1 MKPAPNHDDGIKVVA
16 KKSLV
21 EPVQD
26 MVTLLRNIEKI
37 FMLNQKYNL
46 TNFAIL

>member
-1 MKPAPNHDDGIKVVA
+1 MKPGPNHDDGIKVVA

-26 MVTLLRNIEKI
+26 MVNFITHIEKI
-37 FMLNQKYNL
+37 FMLNQKY
-46 TNFAIL
+46 